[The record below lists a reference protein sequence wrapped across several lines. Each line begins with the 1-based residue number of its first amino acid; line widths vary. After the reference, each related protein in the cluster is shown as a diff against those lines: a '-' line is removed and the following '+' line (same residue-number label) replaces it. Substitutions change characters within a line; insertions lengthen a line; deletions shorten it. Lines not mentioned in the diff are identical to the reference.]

1 MSPLE
6 DVLKLNEQYNNK
18 IARAAVVR
26 KEILESS
33 GKILKLLDTIER
45 SYIGSNVYTDI
56 IKDNIEGMID
66 IVEVEL

>member
-1 MSPLE
+1 MSSI
-6 DVLKLNEQYNNK
+6 DSVLKLNAQYNQK
-18 IARAAVVR
+18 VARAAIVKR
-26 KEILESS
+26 EIKESS

-56 IKDNIEGMID
+56 IKDNVEGMID